1 MAFGIDLVL
10 TTLSKT
16 SKQVGIL
23 VLSIVLTR
31 YLTQTDYGTYLHV
44 QLIANVAIWTFM
56 LGIPHSVYYFLPKV
70 RQQRTMMLTTVAL
83 MMTIAGLVGISVIA
97 FGDQLSNLLNNPS
110 LKNLIYITAGIA
122 FFQIPLAI
130 YEPALIASNKV
141 RTFIMTDSVFNIG
154 FFLVILIP
162 TLMTGDIKTIL
173 ISLCAFHGI
182 QLLVYLFVLVRT
194 ALQFNNSND
203 GDDYRVR
210 EQLEYSLPIGLSQ
223 GIFELSRYGDKVIV
237 SHFFDPATLAI
248 YTRGA
253 MDIPLLNIINNTID
267 NLMMPKLIEAYKDK
281 CAQSLLKLWHDTIAL
296 TASFMYPSFF
306 FLVFTAP
313 YLIPGLYGD
322 DYKEAVPIFQ
332 IYSCGIIFRVS
343 TYNVIVR
350 VIGKTGMMAW
360 VAAFSETANIL
371 GTIILVKNF
380 GLWGA
385 PFATILSY
393 MIIVFGYLFGISR
406 RLEVSLAAI
415 FPWRILFGVG
425 AIAGIATI
433 PLIPI
438 HYLIE
443 LGHPSLGYWP
453 ALGIM
458 AVVYSLVYWALMRF
472 LPVLQENHRE
482 MLRSM
487 LPSRLRILI

>member
-1 MAFGIDLVL
+1 MAIGIDLIL

-31 YLTQTDYGTYLHV
+31 YLSQTDYGTYLHV
-44 QLIANVAIWTFM
+44 QLIANVAIWSFM

-70 RQQRTMMLTTVAL
+70 RQQKTMLLTTVAL
-83 MMTIAGLVGISVIA
+83 MVTIAGLVGLAVIF
-97 FGDQLSNLLNNPS
+97 FGHHLSNLLNNPS
-110 LKNLIYITAGIA
+110 LNNLILLTAGIA

-130 YEPALIASNKV
+130 FEPAMIAANKV
-141 RTFIMTDSVFNIG
+141 RAFIKTDSIFNIG

-162 TLMTGDIKTIL
+162 TVMTGDIKVTL
-173 ISLCAFHGI
+173 TWLCGFYAL
-182 QLLVYLFVLVRT
+182 QLLTSLGLLVKT
-194 ALQFNNSND
+194 ALSYSND
-203 GDDYRVR
+203 NDGSHYKVR
-210 EQLEYSLPIGLSQ
+210 EQLEYALPIGLSQ

-237 SHFFDPATLAI
+237 SHFFDPATLAV

-267 NLMMPKLIEAYKDK
+267 NLMMPKLIEAYKDQ
-281 CAQSLLKLWHDTIAL
+281 CAASLLKLWHDTIAL

-313 YLIPGLYGD
+313 HLITGLYGD
-322 DYKEAVPIFQ
+322 DYAAAVPIFQ
-332 IYSCGIIFRVS
+332 IYSCGILFRVS

-360 VAAFSETANIL
+360 VAAVSETANIF
-371 GTIILVKNF
+371 GTLFLVKYY

-385 PFATILSY
+385 PVATVIATGL
-393 MIIVFGYLFGISR
+393 IVTGYLIGISH
-406 RLEVSLAAI
+406 RLKVPITGI
-415 FPWRILFGVG
+415 FPWKMLFQIG
-425 AIAGIATI
+425 ALAGIATL

-438 HYLIE
+438 HQMIE
-443 LGHPSLGYWP
+443 SGHLDLSHWGALGVMSVVYSLGYW
-453 ALGIM
+453 
-458 AVVYSLVYWALMRF
+458 VLMRF
-472 LPVLQENHRE
+472 LPVLQDNHRQ
-482 MLRSM
+482 MLRSI
-487 LPSRLRILI
+487 LPHKLKILI